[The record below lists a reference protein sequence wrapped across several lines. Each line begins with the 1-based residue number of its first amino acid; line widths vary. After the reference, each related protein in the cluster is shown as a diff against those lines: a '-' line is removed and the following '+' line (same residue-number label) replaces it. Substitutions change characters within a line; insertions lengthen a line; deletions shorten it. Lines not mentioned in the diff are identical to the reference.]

1 MENQIVTTP
10 QEVINA
16 ILALCGAII
25 TISAA
30 LTVIIKAIDKAR
42 QPNKRQDERIAALE
56 ENVQKIEDRLKLGNV
71 RFQSDSDRM
80 TQIETDVKEANK
92 VIIEGLQ
99 ALTAHAIDGNN
110 TDNLYEAK
118 RRLDDYL
125 IGKL

>member
-10 QEVINA
+10 QEVINT

-56 ENVQKIEDRLKLGNV
+56 ENMQKIEDRLKLGNV

>member
-1 MENQIVTTP
+1 
-10 QEVINA
+10 
-16 ILALCGAII
+16 
-25 TISAA
+25 
-30 LTVIIKAIDKAR
+30 
-42 QPNKRQDERIAALE
+42 
-56 ENVQKIEDRLKLGNV
+56 
-71 RFQSDSDRM
+71 M

>member
-56 ENVQKIEDRLKLGNV
+56 ENVQKIEDRLQLGNV